1 MERYTTV
8 ECEGVFEYED
18 RKSIFIGTAVPVK
31 TEEEALSFI
40 SFIKK
45 KYPDAR
51 HHVYAYVLRENSIM
65 RFSDDREPQG
75 TAGMPT
81 LDAIRKNGC
90 TEDDLRVL
98 VAKGFVKILNEDLVS
113 LIMDWKTNNTI
124 QKDRY
129 HPSVYASLVS
139 NLETEC
145 IKPVS
150 NLYPEVKVKDKIK
163 IKDKVNN
170 DQIPADFDREFE
182 RIWSL
187 YPRKEGRK
195 KALEAYV
202 RARKKGTGAEEIES
216 GVRRYLDHIRAE
228 RTEKK
233 YVMQGSTYFSGQ
245 RWTDKY
251 DEQREEYGEL
261 YDL

>member
-1 MERYTTV
+1 MAERRMFAKAIVNAGRFLRMPPTTRLLYYDLGMDADDDGVV
-8 ECEGVFEYED
+8 E
-18 RKSIFIGTAVPVK
+18 A
-31 TEEEALSFI
+31 
-40 SFIKK
+40 
-45 KYPDAR
+45 
-51 HHVYAYVLRENSIM
+51 
-65 RFSDDREPQG
+65 FSVMKRD
-75 TAGMPT
+75 
-81 LDAIRKNGC
+81 GC

-98 VAKGFVKILNEDLVS
+98 VAKGYVRILNDDLVS
-113 LIMDWKTNNTI
+113 LITDWKTNNTI
-124 QKDRY
+124 RQDRY
-129 HPSVYASLVS
+129 HKGLYAELVD
-139 NLETEC
+139 NQLTTKCQPTDNQMTTE
-145 IKPVS
+145 VR
-150 NLYPEVKVKDKIK
+150 LGKDSI
-163 IKDKVNN
+163 DKGNKNN
-170 DQIPADFDREFE
+170 DQNPTDFDREFE
-182 RIWSL
+182 RVWSL

-251 DEQREEYGEL
+251 EEQREEYGEL